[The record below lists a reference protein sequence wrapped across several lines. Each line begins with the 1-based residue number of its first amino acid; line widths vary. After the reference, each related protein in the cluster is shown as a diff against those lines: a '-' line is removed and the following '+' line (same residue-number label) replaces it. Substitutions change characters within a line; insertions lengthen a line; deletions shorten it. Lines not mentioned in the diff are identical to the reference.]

1 MSESQE
7 RGGLTPQEWKDLQI
21 QIAELFDIT
30 LRYAEIVA
38 KESDKVWDRDR
49 PKFVKSKENSVD
61 EALAEYQKRLREF
74 EDERQK
80 AYEKN
85 YSRIKADSFDRVV
98 KIEKYV
104 ERLAAAV
111 GVSFSVGL
119 DRKK

>member
-7 RGGLTPQEWKDLQI
+7 RGGLTPQEWKDLQM

-49 PKFVKSKENSVD
+49 PKFVKSKDNSVD
-61 EALAEYQKRLREF
+61 EALAEYQRRLREF

-111 GVSFSVGL
+111 GVNFSVGL

>member
-7 RGGLTPQEWKDLQI
+7 RGGLTPQEWKDLQV

-49 PKFVKSKENSVD
+49 PKFVKPKDASVD
-61 EALAEYQKRLREF
+61 DALAEYQKRLREF
-74 EDERQK
+74 EDERQR

-111 GVSFSVGL
+111 GVNFSVGP

>member
-7 RGGLTPQEWKDLQI
+7 RGGLTPQEWKDLQM

-80 AYEKN
+80 AYEK
-85 YSRIKADSFDRVV
+85 I
-98 KIEKYV
+98 I
-104 ERLAAAV
+104 AASKPIV
-111 GVSFSVGL
+111 LIVS
-119 DRKK
+119 